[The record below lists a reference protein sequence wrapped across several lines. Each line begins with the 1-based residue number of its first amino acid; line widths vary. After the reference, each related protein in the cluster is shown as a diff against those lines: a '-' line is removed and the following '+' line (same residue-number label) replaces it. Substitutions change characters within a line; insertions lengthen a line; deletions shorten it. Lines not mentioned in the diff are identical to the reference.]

1 MGFISSIEGNRNT
14 KMCKLYFAN
23 LEIQNGFNR
32 GLHIWMKFDCPGDD
46 ESREGQLVESD
57 VLAS

>member
-1 MGFISSIEGNRNT
+1 
-14 KMCKLYFAN
+14 MCKLYFAN